1 MNYQIQTL
9 NAISPV
15 IYNHL
20 PQDSYTVAK
29 ETAAP
34 DAIIVRS
41 ASMLDMEL
49 PASLQSIARAGA
61 GYNNIPVDKCTEAGI
76 CVFNTPG
83 ANANAVKELTLAG
96 LLLASRDIIGGVEW
110 VKELK
115 PGETSVAKQVEKG
128 KSQFVGPEIQGKTL
142 AVMGL
147 GAIGVLVANAA
158 ATLGMKVI
166 GYDPFISV
174 ENAWELSTTIQRAT
188 SLDAMLAEADYVT
201 VHIPL
206 SDKTRNMI
214 DEQVLAKMKPSA
226 ALLNFSRAELCD
238 TAAVLAALQAGRLRK
253 YVIAFPTE
261 AVIGQPGVIA
271 LPHLGA
277 STPESEDNCADMAA
291 LQTRDYLETGSIRNS
306 VNLPACELE
315 PAEKHRITVIH
326 KNIPNM
332 IAQITAQLAGANVNI
347 EHLVN
352 KSRKDVAYTVVDSL
366 DDLPAD
372 IVETLSAV
380 EGIIRVRVVC

>member
-1 MNYQIQTL
+1 MYTIQTL

-115 PGETSVAKQVEKG
+115 PGETSVAKQVEKS

-174 ENAWELSTTIQRAT
+174 ENAWALSTTIQRAT

-253 YVIAFPTE
+253 YVIDFPTE

>member
-1 MNYQIQTL
+1 MYTIQTL

-174 ENAWELSTTIQRAT
+174 ENAWALSTTIQRAT

-253 YVIAFPTE
+253 YVID
-261 AVIGQPGVIA
+261 QPGVIA

-291 LQTRDYLETGSIRNS
+291 LQTRNYLETGSIRNS

>member
-1 MNYQIQTL
+1 MYTIQTL

-20 PQDSYTVAK
+20 PQDSYTVSK

-41 ASMLDMEL
+41 ASMLEMDF

-110 VKELK
+110 AKELK

-174 ENAWELSTTIQRAT
+174 ENAWALSTTIQRAT

-201 VHIPL
+201 IHIPL

-253 YVIAFPTE
+253 YVIDFPTE
-261 AVIGQPGVIA
+261 AVIDQPGVIA

-291 LQTRDYLETGSIRNS
+291 LQTRNYLETGSIRNS

-332 IAQITAQLAGANVNI
+332 IAQITAQLASANVNI

>member
-1 MNYQIQTL
+1 MYTIQTL

-41 ASMLDMEL
+41 ASMLDMEF

-174 ENAWELSTTIQRAT
+174 ENAWALSTTIQRAT

-253 YVIAFPTE
+253 YVIDFPTE

-291 LQTRDYLETGSIRNS
+291 LQTRNYLETGSIRNS

-366 DDLPAD
+366 DDLPAN

>member
-1 MNYQIQTL
+1 MYTIQTL

-29 ETAAP
+29 ETTAP

-61 GYNNIPVDKCTEAGI
+61 GYNNISVDKCTEAGI

-174 ENAWELSTTIQRAT
+174 ENAWALSTTIQRAT

-253 YVIAFPTE
+253 YVIDFPTE

-366 DDLPAD
+366 DDLPAN

>member
-1 MNYQIQTL
+1 MYKILTL
-9 NAISPV
+9 NAISPI

-20 PQDSYTVAK
+20 DHENFSVSK
-29 ETAAP
+29 DEAAP
-34 DAIIVRS
+34 DAVIVRS

-61 GYNNIPVDKCTEAGI
+61 GYNNIPVDKCTDAGI

-96 LLLASRDIIGGVEW
+96 LLLASRDIIGGAEW
-110 VKELK
+110 AKTLT
-115 PGETSVAKQVEKG
+115 PGELNVAKQVEKG
-128 KSQFVGPEIQGKTL
+128 KAQFVGPEIAGKTL

-158 ATLGMKVI
+158 VHLGMNVI

-174 ENAWELSTTIQRAT
+174 ENAWALSRSVQRAAT
-188 SLDAMLAEADYVT
+188 MDQMLAQADYVT

-206 SDKTRNMI
+206 SDKTKNMI

-238 TAAVLAALQAGRLRK
+238 TAAVIEALKNGKLRR
-253 YVIAFPTE
+253 YVIDFPTE
-261 AVIGQPGVIA
+261 EVINVPGVIA

-291 LQTRDYLETGSIRNS
+291 QQTKAYLENGSIKNS

-315 PAEKHRITVIH
+315 PAEKHRLAVIH

-332 IAQITAQLAGANVNI
+332 LSQITSALAQADVNI
-347 EHLVN
+347 EHMVN
-352 KSRKDVAYTVVDSL
+352 KSRKDIAYTVVDCL
-366 DDLPAD
+366 DDFPAN
-372 IVETLSAV
+372 IVELLETV
-380 EGIIRVRVVC
+380 EGIVRVRIVC

>member
-1 MNYQIQTL
+1 MYTIQTL

-174 ENAWELSTTIQRAT
+174 ENAWALSTTIQRAT
-188 SLDAMLAEADYVT
+188 SLDAMLTEADYVT

-253 YVIAFPTE
+253 YVIDFPTE

>member
-253 YVIAFPTE
+253 YVIDFPTE

>member
-1 MNYQIQTL
+1 MYTIQTL

-29 ETAAP
+29 ETSAP

-174 ENAWELSTTIQRAT
+174 ENAWALSTTIQRAT

-253 YVIAFPTE
+253 YVIDFPTE

>member
-1 MNYQIQTL
+1 MYTIQTL

-115 PGETSVAKQVEKG
+115 PGETSVAKQVERG

-174 ENAWELSTTIQRAT
+174 ENAWALSTTIQRAT

-253 YVIAFPTE
+253 YVIDFPTE

>member
-1 MNYQIQTL
+1 MYTIQTL

-174 ENAWELSTTIQRAT
+174 ENAWALSTTIQRAT

-253 YVIAFPTE
+253 YVIDFPTE

-306 VNLPACELE
+306 VNLPTCELE

>member
-1 MNYQIQTL
+1 MYTIQTL

-41 ASMLDMEL
+41 ASMLDMEF

-115 PGETSVAKQVEKG
+115 PGETSIAKQVEKG

-174 ENAWELSTTIQRAT
+174 ENAWALSTTIQRAT

-201 VHIPL
+201 VHLPL

-253 YVIAFPTE
+253 YVIDFPTE

>member
-1 MNYQIQTL
+1 MYTIQTL

-174 ENAWELSTTIQRAT
+174 ENAWALSTTIQRAT

-253 YVIAFPTE
+253 YVIDFPTE

-291 LQTRDYLETGSIRNS
+291 LQTRNYLETGSIRNS

-315 PAEKHRITVIH
+315 PAEKHRITAIH

-366 DDLPAD
+366 DDLPAN

>member
-1 MNYQIQTL
+1 MYTIQTL

-41 ASMLDMEL
+41 VSMLDMEL

-174 ENAWELSTTIQRAT
+174 ENAWALSTTIQRAT

-253 YVIAFPTE
+253 YVIDFPTE

>member
-1 MNYQIQTL
+1 MYTIQTL

-41 ASMLDMEL
+41 ASMLDMEF

-83 ANANAVKELTLAG
+83 ANANAVKELKLAG

-174 ENAWELSTTIQRAT
+174 ENAWALSTTIQRAT

-253 YVIAFPTE
+253 YVIDFPTE

>member
-1 MNYQIQTL
+1 MYTIQTL

-29 ETAAP
+29 ETVAP

-174 ENAWELSTTIQRAT
+174 ENAWALSTTIQRAT

-253 YVIAFPTE
+253 YVIDFPTE

>member
-1 MNYQIQTL
+1 MYTIQTL

-29 ETAAP
+29 ETVAP

-49 PASLQSIARAGA
+49 PTSLQSIARAGA

-174 ENAWELSTTIQRAT
+174 ENAWALSTTIQRAT
-188 SLDAMLAEADYVT
+188 SLDAMLAGADYVT

-253 YVIAFPTE
+253 YVIDFPTE

>member
-1 MNYQIQTL
+1 MYKIQTL

-20 PQDSYTVAK
+20 TQDAFNVTK
-29 ETAAP
+29 EAADP
-34 DAIIVRS
+34 DAVIVRS
-41 ASMLDMEL
+41 ASMLEMEL
-49 PASLQSIARAGA
+49 PNTLLSIARAGA
-61 GYNNIPVDKCTEAGI
+61 GYNNIPVDKCTAAGI

-96 LLLASRDIIGGVEW
+96 LFLASRDVVGGIDW
-110 VKELK
+110 AKTLK

-158 ATLGMKVI
+158 KNLGMNVI

-174 ENAWELSTTIQRAT
+174 DNAWALSRSVQHAAT
-188 SLDAMLAEADYVT
+188 MDAMLAQADYVT
-201 VHIPL
+201 IHIPL
-206 SDKTRNMI
+206 SDKTHGMI
-214 DEQVLAKMKPSA
+214 DEQVLAKMKPGA

-238 TAAVLAALQAGRLRK
+238 TAAVLKALQDGKLRK
-253 YVIAFPTE
+253 YVIDFPTE
-261 AVIGQPGVIA
+261 EVIGQPGVIA
-271 LPHLGA
+271 IPHLGA

-291 LQTRDYLETGSIRNS
+291 RQTKDYLETGAIKNS
-306 VNLPACELE
+306 VNLPACDLE

-332 IAQITAQLAGANVNI
+332 LSQITAQLAQNNVNI
-347 EHLVN
+347 EHLIN
-352 KSRKDVAYTVVDSL
+352 KSRKDIAYTVVDSN

-372 IVETLSAV
+372 IVESLCAV
-380 EGIIRVRVVC
+380 EGIVRARVVC

>member
-1 MNYQIQTL
+1 MYTIQTL

-174 ENAWELSTTIQRAT
+174 ENAWALSTTIQRAT

-253 YVIAFPTE
+253 YVIDFPTE

-306 VNLPACELE
+306 VNLPAGELE

>member
-1 MNYQIQTL
+1 MYTIQTL

-96 LLLASRDIIGGVEW
+96 LLLASRDIIGGAEW

-174 ENAWELSTTIQRAT
+174 ENAWALSTTIQRAT

-253 YVIAFPTE
+253 YVIDFPTE

>member
-1 MNYQIQTL
+1 MYTIQTL

-128 KSQFVGPEIQGKTL
+128 KSQFVGPEIQGKML

-174 ENAWELSTTIQRAT
+174 ENAWALSTTIQRAT

-253 YVIAFPTE
+253 YVIDFPTE

>member
-1 MNYQIQTL
+1 M
-9 NAISPV
+9 
-15 IYNHL
+15 
-20 PQDSYTVAK
+20 
-29 ETAAP
+29 
-34 DAIIVRS
+34 
-41 ASMLDMEL
+41 
-49 PASLQSIARAGA
+49 
-61 GYNNIPVDKCTEAGI
+61 
-76 CVFNTPG
+76 VFNTPG

-174 ENAWELSTTIQRAT
+174 ENAWALSTTIQRAT

-253 YVIAFPTE
+253 YVIDFPTE